1 MIKLPDFDTMMRL
14 HKDAPVALKRLHQG
28 LFSEQVINALK
39 DTKRRLQGLQL
50 RIFIELRRAGNPTA
64 RILKIT
70 GMTQESFT
78 ELNYCLNSPLKA
90 IAEKHRSQNFLE
102 NLLNLPNLPNRASI
116 DLTYQR

>member
-14 HKDAPVALKRLHQG
+14 HKYALVALERLHQG

-50 RIFIELRRAGNPTA
+50 RIVIELRRAGNPTA

-90 IAEKHRSQNFLE
+90 IAEKHRSHKEDIVKFFGEPSQ
-102 NLLNLPNLPNRASI
+102 PSQPSKH
-116 DLTYQR
+116 